1 MADNSVVL
9 EENILDIPA
18 ETHYWFVR
26 ANSRAEYYEDFKT
39 NNYISSDANGV
50 PFLDLMKISTAIRA
64 SDDALKD
71 AYKTVFNNHDI
82 KKYNDNPRNQQ
93 KTKEKQKEERTTE
106 LTKSSRRAS
115 KIRHFVEDMAIG
127 DIVIVPSL
135 RANFFLLGIIISDVF
150 DTDINHIGCIDDEGR
165 QKYPTSDF
173 DFKRRVFWIKEVG
186 KSSFPDKLSWIKTA
200 HQSLFDVTA
209 EGADVI
215 NPLLAPVYRY
225 KGKVYTRIGVNTNE
239 KVKAADW
246 LKYQTVVIQL
256 AEKDP
261 DAIYQKTKVQSMGDV
276 LLFVEQ
282 HKIEI
287 GLLVY
292 AALFGEISFERF
304 GFKIHQKG
312 LLRYFLPENKKQT
325 KLDNNKQQA
334 EINLTNAQA
343 AKTLA
348 ETEKINAETEA
359 LRQGISDN
367 RDNATQDEVQ
377 KERDLKNAA
386 TYVSSRDEEN
396 KNKIVNLFSVD
407 DSSIDKVNLP
417 KYNDSYLSDVQRSM
431 QLSNAPVGHAV
442 EPKTQI
448 DNLNLEEDESQTKK

>member
-1 MADNSVVL
+1 MENAKKVL
-9 EENILDIPA
+9 EEEVLDIP
-18 ETHYWFVR
+18 ESTKYWFVR

-39 NNYISSDANGV
+39 NNYISSNANGV

-71 AYKTVFNNHDI
+71 VYKTIFNNHDI
-82 KKYNDNPRNQQ
+82 RKYNDNPKNKR
-93 KTKEKQKEERTTE
+93 KTKEKQKEERTAE
-106 LTKSSRRAS
+106 LTKSSLRAS
-115 KIRHFVEDMAIG
+115 KIRHFVEDMEIG
-127 DIVIVPSL
+127 DIVIIPSL

-150 DTDINHIGCIDDEGR
+150 DTSVEHIGCIDGEGNR
-165 QKYPTSDF
+165 KYSTSDF

-200 HQSLFDVTA
+200 HQSLFDVTD

-215 NPLLAPVYRY
+215 NPLLAPIYRY

-239 KVKAADW
+239 KVKASDW

-256 AEKDP
+256 AEKEP
-261 DAIYQKTKVQSMGDV
+261 DAIYQKTKVQSKGDV

-282 HKIEI
+282 HKTEI
-287 GLLVY
+287 ALLVY
-292 AALFGEISFERF
+292 EGLFGEIEFEEF
-304 GFKIHQKG
+304 GFKIHHKG
-312 LLRYFLPENKKQT
+312 LMRYFWPGQKKQAD
-325 KLDNNKQQA
+325 LDREKQQA

-343 AKTLA
+343 AKTDA
-348 ETEKINAETEA
+348 ETEKIKAETQA
-359 LRQGISDN
+359 LTKSISDN
-367 RDNATQDEVQ
+367 GDNASQDEAQ

-386 TYVSSRDEEN
+386 KYVAARDKNN
-396 KNKIVNLFSVD
+396 KNKIVNLFSTD
-407 DSSIDKVNLP
+407 DTSIDEVHLP
-417 KYNDSYLSDVQRSM
+417 TYDDTYLSDVQRSM

-448 DNLNLEEDESQTKK
+448 DNLNLEEDESSTRK